1 MKLINFKMA
10 PFILAC
16 SAFLALSGCD
26 GTTGISS
33 DSGFTGVASAPVAVD
48 DNKSIVVTG
57 AESPATSVDV
67 LANDTDAEN
76 DINKTSIQIVG
87 TANPGDTLPVPGEGS
102 WSITNVDN
110 VTFTP
115 EAGFRDDPTPI
126 GYTVSDDTNLVSNE
140 ATVTIDYTQTY
151 FENNTLYHI
160 VDLQTT
166 TSEITAT
173 NAVTTISKVTVTLD
187 ITHTYVGDL
196 IIRLVSPS
204 MGSIVLKN
212 AEGVGVNDGDNF
224 TDTTFDDNGASG
236 LITSGTAPYTG
247 SFIPEELLSD
257 FDGEDANGIWTLEV
271 EDTELNDQGTL
282 NSWSITIE

>member
-1 MKLINFKMA
+1 M
-10 PFILAC
+10 
-16 SAFLALSGCD
+16 
-26 GTTGISS
+26 
-33 DSGFTGVASAPVAVD
+33 
-48 DNKSIVVTG
+48 
-57 AESPATSVDV
+57 
-67 LANDTDAEN
+67 
-76 DINKTSIQIVG
+76 
-87 TANPGDTLPVPGEGS
+87 
-102 WSITNVDN
+102 
-110 VTFTP
+110 
-115 EAGFRDDPTPI
+115 
-126 GYTVSDDTNLVSNE
+126 
-140 ATVTIDYTQTY
+140 
-151 FENNTLYHI
+151 
-160 VDLQTT
+160 
-166 TSEITAT
+166 
-173 NAVTTISKVTVTLD
+173 TLD